1 MKTRKRKKRTGS
13 SLPTAIIC
21 AVSVCLL
28 SAAIP
33 ARAGEQGPS
42 RQYALVAGTV
52 FQESGLSLRG
62 AEILLVPNQQDA
74 KAYKLKKSEAISDAR
89 GEFAFRVPAQP
100 ARYTIKVK
108 RKGFVAQ
115 EKPVEVK
122 GDERID
128 VNFQLEPAS

>member
-13 SLPTAIIC
+13 SLSTAIIC

-33 ARAGEQGPS
+33 ARGEQGQT

-89 GEFAFRVPAQP
+89 GEFEFRVPAQP

-122 GDERID
+122 ADERID